1 MTDPHNPTTDTST
14 DTRQALVMVAVSY
27 AFWGFVVGYYKLLAH
42 VPVAEI
48 IAHRAFWSVVV
59 VGGYLVAR
67 RGLRE
72 LPAILSDRPV
82 LLRLIASAAILYVN
96 WGLFVYAVND
106 ARILDASFAYF
117 INPILSVLLGL
128 ALLGECMSRA
138 QWVGVA
144 LVLIAILA
152 QGALLGHFPW
162 LSLAI
167 GGTFA
172 LYGFVKKETPV
183 RAAPG
188 MLIETALSLVVA
200 VPYILSV
207 EASGTGH
214 ALTGVSTFGLLV
226 MAGPI
231 TVVPLILYAAAAQ
244 KLPLVTIGLMQYIVP
259 TLHFLMAVL
268 VFGEPLS
275 LAKLATFV
283 LAWIGL
289 AVVTVDALT
298 RERGPRHR

>member
-1 MTDPHNPTTDTST
+1 
-14 DTRQALVMVAVSY
+14 
-27 AFWGFVVGYYKLLAH
+27 
-42 VPVAEI
+42 
-48 IAHRAFWSVVV
+48 
-59 VGGYLVAR
+59 
-67 RGLRE
+67 
-72 LPAILSDRPV
+72 
-82 LLRLIASAAILYVN
+82 VN
-96 WGLFVYAVND
+96 S